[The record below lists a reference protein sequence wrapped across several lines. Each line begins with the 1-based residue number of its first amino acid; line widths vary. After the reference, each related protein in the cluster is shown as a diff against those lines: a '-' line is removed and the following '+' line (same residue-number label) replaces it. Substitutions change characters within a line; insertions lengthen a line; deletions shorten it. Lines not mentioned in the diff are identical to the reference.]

1 MERKKRRQIK
11 NLNSNKIYINEKYLQ
26 IMFKKI
32 KVHEELL
39 LHSATRVPGGPI
51 LGPKD
56 STRTEATPCTSKPPK
71 ESGTEGN
78 GRAGQETTDTT
89 GEDADISS
97 DQDSSYG
104 GIKTK
109 KCNIL

>member
-11 NLNSNKIYINEKYLQ
+11 NLNSNRIYINEKYLK

-39 LHSATRVPGGPI
+39 LHTKLI
-51 LGPKD
+51 LN
-56 STRTEATPCTSKPPK
+56 STALQV
-71 ESGTEGN
+71 
-78 GRAGQETTDTT
+78 AQETPDIT
-89 GEDADISS
+89 GEDSEAAS
-97 DQDSSYG
+97 DPEFYHD
-104 GIKTK
+104 IKTK

>member
-39 LHSATRVPGGPI
+39 LHSASDSTQTEATLGTSKPATRSCGPI
-51 LGPKD
+51 LG
-56 STRTEATPCTSKPPK
+56 PK

-89 GEDADISS
+89 GEDADLSS

>member
-51 LGPKD
+51 LGPK
-56 STRTEATPCTSKPPK
+56 

-89 GEDADISS
+89 GEDADLSS

>member
-11 NLNSNKIYINEKYLQ
+11 NLNSNRIYINEKYLQ

-39 LHSATRVPGGPI
+39 LHTKLIFNSTSERPAS
-51 LGPKD
+51 PK
-56 STRTEATPCTSKPPK
+56 STSEVA
-71 ESGTEGN
+71 
-78 GRAGQETTDTT
+78 ALQVAQETPDIT
-89 GEDADISS
+89 GEDREASFDPEFYH
-97 DQDSSYG
+97 D
-104 GIKTK
+104 IKTK

>member
-11 NLNSNKIYINEKYLQ
+11 NLNSNRIYINEKYLK

-39 LHSATRVPGGPI
+39 LHTKLILNSTALRVDHFVARCSAVDR
-51 LGPKD
+51 
-56 STRTEATPCTSKPPK
+56 ETP
-71 ESGTEGN
+71 
-78 GRAGQETTDTT
+78 DIT
-89 GEDADISS
+89 GEDSEAAS
-97 DQDSSYG
+97 DPEFYHD
-104 GIKTK
+104 IKTK

>member
-11 NLNSNKIYINEKYLQ
+11 NLNSNRIYINEKYLQ

-39 LHSATRVPGGPI
+39 LHTKLI
-51 LGPKD
+51 FN
-56 STRTEATPCTSKPPK
+56 STSEVA
-71 ESGTEGN
+71 
-78 GRAGQETTDTT
+78 ALQVAQETPDIT
-89 GEDADISS
+89 GEDSEAAS
-97 DQDSSYG
+97 DPEFYHD
-104 GIKTK
+104 IKTK

>member
-39 LHSATRVPGGPI
+39 LHTKPI
-51 LGPKD
+51 LD
-56 STRTEATPCTSKPPK
+56 STRIL
-71 ESGTEGN
+71 
-78 GRAGQETTDTT
+78 QV
-89 GEDADISS
+89 
-97 DQDSSYG
+97 DSSEG
-104 GIKTK
+104 GGSTLHVECEEASNHEFYHDIKTK